1 MSNGRGNGISTFGD
15 VRDFEPSTDRY
26 SRQIRFVPIGSEG
39 QHQLSQKH
47 VLIVGAGALG
57 SASAESLVRAGV
69 GRLTIVDRDYVE
81 WSNLQRQ
88 QLYTEEDV
96 RARMPKAIAAKQ
108 HLEVINSEVHIE
120 AKVWDIRGEE
130 LIQLIDG
137 VDLIV
142 DASDNFD
149 TRFIINDAA
158 QKFQIP
164 WIYGACV
171 GSYGISY
178 TILPNETPCLSCM
191 MDMISG
197 ADAGAS
203 CDIDGIIGPAVQM
216 VVAHQVAE
224 ALKILSG
231 NKEALQRK
239 LISFDLW
246 SNQYTRINIQSMKQ
260 EHCSSCGEGATYPYL
275 TGSIDHGAEEK
286 AAVLCGRDTVHIRPI
301 EGVRLSIDTLVA
313 RLENMEQVQVEKSNS
328 YLLSANV
335 NDLRIV
341 IFNDGRALVHGT
353 ADVLEAKL
361 IYKLVLSN

>member
-1 MSNGRGNGISTFGD
+1 MSSVSGNGISTFGN

-26 SRQIRFVPIGSEG
+26 LRQIRFAPIGNMG

-47 VLIVGAGALG
+47 VLIIGAGALG
-57 SASAESLVRAGV
+57 SASAEALVRAGV

-88 QLYTEEDV
+88 QLYTEDDV
-96 RARMPKAIAAKQ
+96 RSRMPKAIAAKR
-108 HLEVINSEVHIE
+108 HLEAINSEVHIE
-120 AKVWDIRGEE
+120 AKVWDVGGEE
-130 LIQLIDG
+130 FVQLING

-149 TRFIINDAA
+149 TRFIINDVAL
-158 QKFQIP
+158 KYQIP

-178 TILPNETPCLSCM
+178 TILPEETPCLSCM
-191 MDMISG
+191 MDMIPGSG
-197 ADAGAS
+197 DS

-224 ALKILSG
+224 ALKILTG
-231 NKEALQRK
+231 NKEALHRK

-246 SNQYTRINIQSMKQ
+246 SNQYTRINIQSMKH
-260 EHCSSCGEGATYPYL
+260 EHCVSCGAEATYPYL
-275 TGSIDHGAEEK
+275 SGSIDHGAEEK
-286 AAVLCGRDTVHIRPI
+286 AAVLCGRDTVHIRPTEKI
-301 EGVRLSIDTLVA
+301 KLSLDHLVA
-313 RLENMEQVQVEKSNS
+313 RLENLKKVQIEASNS

-335 NDLRIV
+335 NALRIV
-341 IFNDGRALVHGT
+341 LFSDGRALVHGT
-353 ADVLEAKL
+353 SDIIEAKQ
-361 IYKLVLSN
+361 IYKLVLGNQ